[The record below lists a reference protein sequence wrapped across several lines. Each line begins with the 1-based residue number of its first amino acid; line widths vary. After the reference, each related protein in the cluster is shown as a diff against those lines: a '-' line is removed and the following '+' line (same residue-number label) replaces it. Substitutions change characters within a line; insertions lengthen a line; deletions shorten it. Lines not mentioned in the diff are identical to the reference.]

1 MTQKKKRI
9 VFLRSIVPYTA
20 SFYYFNAMQ
29 KLDIDL
35 IEIPFDPRKQQPEI
49 EFPKADL
56 LLLVDCGLPIDFPG
70 LHGYFGPKGYISID
84 SCHKL
89 NIHKAY
95 CNKYDFDYIWVAQK
109 HVVKELGA
117 NAEWLPLAAD
127 EDIHVYKPEMA
138 KNKIFWRRILHL
150 NLYDIGMCAAP
161 YKHRRCFEG
170 LFRKAGLSTNF
181 HFRKKFGEEV
191 TREIARC
198 IVGFNVGAG
207 YTSEKGMDINMR
219 VFETMANGQ
228 AMLLTNTYDDLGYE
242 ELFEEGRHYIAY
254 KSEEEAVEKA
264 VYYAKHPDEAA
275 KIAREGQQHTLAKH
289 TYLHRCR
296 EILSILDKN

>member
-1 MTQKKKRI
+1 MTRRI
-9 VFLRSIVPYTA
+9 VFLRSTA
-20 SFYYFNAMQ
+20 SYTNYFYYKALQ
-29 KLDIDL
+29 KLNIDL
-35 IEIPFDPRKQQPEI
+35 IDFPFDPHKPQTEI
-49 EFPKADL
+49 EFPEADL
-56 LLLVDCGLPIDFPG
+56 LLLVDCGLPVDFPN
-70 LHGYFGPKGYISID
+70 LKRYSCPKGYISID

-95 CNKYDFDYIWVAQK
+95 CDKYNFDYIWVAQK
-109 HVVKELGA
+109 HVAKEFGP
-117 NAEWLPLAAD
+117 NAMWLPLAAD
-127 EDIHVYKPEMA
+127 EDIHVYKPDKA
-138 KNKIFWRRILHL
+138 KNDIFWKRILHR
-150 NLYDIGMCAAP
+150 NRYDIGMCAAP
-161 YKHRRCFEG
+161 YKHRHRFER

-181 HFRKKFGEEV
+181 HFRKNFGEEA

-228 AMLLTNTYDDLGYE
+228 AMLQTNTYDDLGYE
-242 ELFEEGRHYIAY
+242 DLFEEGQHYIAY

-275 KIAREGQQHTLAKH
+275 KIAREGQHHILANH
-289 TYLHRCR
+289 TYVHRCNKL
-296 EILSILDKN
+296 LSIFN